1 MYLRKE
7 RFGMEVNMLFVFMSQ
22 PDFACNPYAL
32 YKYVSENTEHETAW
46 LVKKANR
53 YEELLARD
61 IRCALYNT
69 QEGNDLIMDADY
81 VIMNSYTF
89 SELPKTDNQIFV
101 NLWHGSGI
109 KAHDLY
115 HHEMS
120 NRQVDKLENYFS
132 KVDLMC
138 LQSLDDRFRL
148 SAMLH
153 YDLRKCYVTGQ
164 ARLDCVRKSDGIGK
178 LKELYGDVIERYRKF
193 LFYAPTFR
201 VNASGHSGKIFSDNI
216 FRLEDFDSEQMDL
229 FLEKHNALLVYK
241 LHPIEQTAFTN
252 RKFTMGNHCLE
263 LTENMLFEAGIQY
276 TEILNAFDVMIS
288 DYSSI
293 SYDFLLLDRPIVY
306 LIPDYEEYAG
316 KKGFVFHNID
326 AYMPGDKAFTFYQL
340 LVAMEE
346 GLCFPEKHKEAR
358 RFVLDQRFDYEDDK
372 SSERC
377 FRQII
382 GYIRK
387 EEDNSNLTRRE
398 IHMPSVADHLREYL
412 GGKYRI
418 VDSTRIYS
426 LEEKQSLLNAQD
438 SILYIIS
445 EREQKYRN
453 IKGQSSVDIQDQAFY
468 EQIREKENVRVEFV
482 ESGVDFGKFS
492 DAGGKNA
499 QKGKRERKRL
509 GFAGM
514 IDNRIFFSMVQCI
527 CEVFS
532 DCDIIFAGGIYGEY
546 PAWFNDFE
554 NLHYMEAEYDELPAV
569 ISSFDIALLPF
580 FGRHGNSIPTEF
592 FQYLAAGKQVVASNM
607 VNLPLCKGVYI
618 SESTSS
624 AIENIRKAL
633 HDIDDKSIKYEL
645 KNTAKQYDW
654 QIIAKTVS
662 HGCLEEK
669 VAIY

>member
-1 MYLRKE
+1 
-7 RFGMEVNMLFVFMSQ
+7 MLFVFMSQ

-32 YKYVSENTEHETAW
+32 YKYISENTEHETAW
-46 LVKKANR
+46 LVKRANR
-53 YEELLARD
+53 YEELLTRD
-61 IRCALYNT
+61 IRCAIYDT
-69 QEGNDLIMDADY
+69 QKGNELIKGADY

-109 KAHDLY
+109 KAHDFY
-115 HHEMS
+115 NHEMS
-120 NRQVDKLENYFS
+120 NRQADKLKNYFG

-164 ARLDCVRKSDGIGK
+164 ARLDCVKKSDGIGK
-178 LKELYGDVIERYRKF
+178 LKELYGDVIDNYSKF

-229 FLEKHNALLVYK
+229 FLEKHNALLIYK
-241 LHPIEQTAFTN
+241 LHPIEQTAFSN
-252 RKFTMGNHCLE
+252 RKFTMGKHCME
-263 LTENMLFEAGIQY
+263 LTEDMLFNVGIQY
-276 TEILNAFDVMIS
+276 TEILNVFDVMIS

-293 SYDFLLLDRPIVY
+293 AYDFLLLDRPIVY
-306 LIPDYEEYAG
+306 LIPDYEEYVG

-326 AYMPGDKAFTFYQL
+326 AYMPGEKAFTFSEL
-340 LVAMEE
+340 LAAMEE
-346 GLCFPEKHKEAR
+346 GLCFPEKHKAAR
-358 RFVLDQRFDYEDDK
+358 RFVVEQRFDYDDDK

-377 FRQII
+377 YKQII
-382 GYIRK
+382 GYTRK
-387 EEDNSNLTRRE
+387 EEVDSYFTRRE
-398 IHMPSVADHLREYL
+398 IHMPSVADHLRQYL
-412 GGKYRI
+412 DGKYRI
-418 VDSTRIYS
+418 VDSTS
-426 LEEKQSLLNAQD
+426 NFSQEDKQSLLNSQD
-438 SILYIIS
+438 DILYIMS
-445 EREQKYRN
+445 EREQKYRGV
-453 IKGQSSVDIQDQAFY
+453 KGQSSVDIQDQTFY

-482 ESGVDFGKFS
+482 EGGVDFCKFS
-492 DAGGKNA
+492 DVEGKDAGKE
-499 QKGKRERKRL
+499 KRERKRL
-509 GFAGM
+509 GFAGT

-532 DCDIIFAGGIYGEY
+532 DCDIIFAGGIYGEF

-554 NLHYMEAEYDELPAV
+554 NLHYIEAEYDELPAV

-580 FGRHGNSIPTEF
+580 FGRHGETVPTEF

-624 AIENIRKAL
+624 AIENIREAMNYVE
-633 HDIDDKSIKYEL
+633 DKSVKYEL
-645 KNTAKQYDW
+645 RNMAKQYDW
-654 QIIAKTVS
+654 KIIAGNVLHK
-662 HGCLEEK
+662 CL
-669 VAIY
+669 VT